1 MNCDAL
7 IIGGGPAGSATALS
21 LKKHAPQLSI
31 VLVEASSYGQPRAGE
46 VLPALAAGLMG
57 RLDIRQAF
65 EKEKFPNVH
74 SSLSVWGQPD
84 AYENH
89 FIFSPHGPG
98 WHLDRK
104 NFDAFLARQAEQ
116 KGTRLLLDSL
126 VKTFAREKGLWHATL
141 ADGIDIHARFIVDAT
156 GRRAFF
162 ARKMGAT
169 VNSRDRLM
177 SFSRMFTLDE
187 KPAPETTV
195 EAFEHGWWYTAR
207 AGNERVISCLTDA
220 DIAKKLK
227 LNDEG
232 HWLDLLS
239 QTSQIKASAGGSE
252 IKDEFMTRAAGSV
265 LMSKVAADD
274 WLSVGEAAS
283 AFDPLSSQGIV
294 KSLRAGIFASYAV
307 ADLLCNAS
315 EIAAARY
322 EKFVRTEFASYLE
335 LRKKHYSN
343 ERRWGNSPFWQRRQN

>member
-1 MNCDAL
+1 VNCDVL

-21 LKKHAPQLSI
+21 LKKHAPQLST

-46 VLPALAAGLMG
+46 VLPALAAGLME
-57 RLDIRQAF
+57 RLDIRLAF
-65 EKEKFPNVH
+65 EKEQFPNVH
-74 SSLSVWGQPD
+74 SSISIWGHPGS
-84 AYENH
+84 YENH

-104 NFDAFLARQAEQ
+104 NFDVFLARQAEE
-116 KGTRLLLDSL
+116 KGARVLLNSR
-126 VKTFAREKGLWHATL
+126 VKTFAKEKGLWHAALSTGL
-141 ADGIDIHARFIVDAT
+141 DIRARFIVDAT

-177 SFSRMFTLDE
+177 SFSRMFDLDE

-207 AGNERVISCLTDA
+207 AGNTRVISCLTDI

-227 LNDEG
+227 LNDES

-239 QTSQIKASAGGSE
+239 QTSQIKASVGRAE
-252 IKDEFMTRAAGSV
+252 IKGEFMTRAANSV

-294 KSLRAGIFASYAV
+294 KSLRAGIFASYAI

-315 EIAAARY
+315 EIAPARY

-335 LRKKHYSN
+335 LHKKHYSN
-343 ERRWGNSPFWQRRQN
+343 ERRWSSSAFWRRRQN